1 MASPL
6 ATRSAAGHIETM
18 ARKSYHHGNLK
29 SALVDA
35 VLSLISEKGPNG
47 FSFAEAA
54 RRAGVSPAA
63 PYRHFK
69 DRDDL
74 IVETARRGYE
84 LFAARLE
91 AAWDEGRPSA
101 LSAFERV
108 GRAYL
113 GFAKAEPAYFAAMFE
128 AGVSPDDDPE
138 LRVAADR
145 AFRALERACHALAQ
159 RMPESQRPP
168 VLMMAYHVW
177 ALSHGV
183 TALFGRGDEA
193 QRKAPISAEELL
205 EAGAAIYLRGVG
217 FLPEDA

>member
-1 MASPL
+1 M
-6 ATRSAAGHIETM
+6 T
-18 ARKSYHHGNLK
+18 RKSYHHGNLK

-63 PYRHFK
+63 PYRHFR
-69 DRDDL
+69 DRDEL
-74 IVETARRGYE
+74 LVETARRGYE

-113 GFAKAEPAYFAAMFE
+113 GFARAEPAYFAAMFE
-128 AGVSPDDDPE
+128 AGVSLDDDVE
-138 LRVAADR
+138 LRTAADR
-145 AFRALERACHALAQ
+145 AFRALERACAALADK
-159 RMPESQRPP
+159 MP
-168 VLMMAYHVW
+168 
-177 ALSHGV
+177 
-183 TALFGRGDEA
+183 
-193 QRKAPISAEELL
+193 
-205 EAGAAIYLRGVG
+205 
-217 FLPEDA
+217 

>member
-1 MASPL
+1 
-6 ATRSAAGHIETM
+6 M
-18 ARKSYHHGNLK
+18 ARDSYHHGNLK

-35 VLSLISEKGPNG
+35 VLSLIREKGPNG

-69 DRDDL
+69 DRDEL
-74 IVETARRGYE
+74 IVETARRGFE

-113 GFAKAEPAYFAAMFE
+113 GFAKVEPAYFAAMFE
-128 AGVSPDDDPE
+128 AGVSPDRDPE
-138 LRVAADR
+138 LRAAADR
-145 AFRALERACHALAQ
+145 AFRALLRSCEALAAK
-159 RMPESQRPP
+159 MPEAKRPP
-168 VLMMAYHVW
+168 VLMMAYHLW

-193 QRKAPISAEELL
+193 RRRAPIPAEDLL
-205 EAGAAIYLRGVG
+205 EAGAAIYLKGLG
-217 FLPEDA
+217 FLPETG

>member
-1 MASPL
+1 MS
-6 ATRSAAGHIETM
+6 
-18 ARKSYHHGNLK
+18 RKSYHHGNLK

-84 LFAARLE
+84 LFAGRLE

-128 AGVSPDDDPE
+128 AGVSPDHDSE
-138 LRVAADR
+138 LRAAADR
-145 AFRALERACHALAQ
+145 AFRALHRSCEALAAKI
-159 RMPESQRPP
+159 PAEKRPP
-168 VLMMAYHVW
+168 VLMMSYHIW

-183 TALFGRGDEA
+183 TALFGRGDDA
-193 QRKAPISAEELL
+193 RRATPISAEDLL
-205 EAGAAIYLRGVG
+205 EAGAGIYLRGLG
-217 FLPEDA
+217 FLPEED

>member
-1 MASPL
+1 MS
-6 ATRSAAGHIETM
+6 
-18 ARKSYHHGNLK
+18 RKSYHHGNLK

-74 IVETARRGYE
+74 LVETARRGYE
-84 LFAARLE
+84 VFAARLE

-101 LSAFERV
+101 LSSFERV

-128 AGVSPDDDPE
+128 AGVQPDDDPE
-138 LRVAADR
+138 LRAAADR
-145 AFRALERACHALAQ
+145 AFRALLNACEALAAQ
-159 RMPESQRPP
+159 IPEAQRPP
-168 VLMMAYHVW
+168 VLMMAYHIW
-177 ALSHGV
+177 AMSHGV
-183 TALFGRGDEA
+183 TALFGRGDEG
-193 QRKAPISAEELL
+193 RRRSPISAEDLL
-205 EAGAAIYLRGVG
+205 EAASAIYLRGVG
-217 FLPEDA
+217 LIPEEA

>member
-1 MASPL
+1 MS
-6 ATRSAAGHIETM
+6 
-18 ARKSYHHGNLK
+18 RKNYHHGNLK

-54 RRAGVSPAA
+54 RKAGVSPAA

-128 AGVSPDDDPE
+128 AGISPDQDPD
-138 LRVAADR
+138 LRAAANRAFEALNRSCEALANKMPADR
-145 AFRALERACHALAQ
+145 
-159 RMPESQRPP
+159 RPP
-168 VLMMAYHVW
+168 ILMMSYHIW

-193 QRKAPISAEELL
+193 RRAAPISAEDLL
-205 EAGAAIYLRGVG
+205 EAGAAIYLRGLG
-217 FLPEDA
+217 FLPEDS

>member
-1 MASPL
+1 MLFGPPPPYNRA
-6 ATRSAAGHIETM
+6 M
-18 ARKSYHHGNLK
+18 ARNSYHHGNLK

-63 PYRHFK
+63 PYRHFR
-69 DRDDL
+69 DRDEL

-84 LFAARLE
+84 LLAGRLE
-91 AAWDEGRPSA
+91 AAWDDGRPSP

-113 GFAKAEPAYFAAMFE
+113 GFARAEPAYFAAMFE
-128 AGVSPDDDPE
+128 AGVSPEADPE
-138 LRVAADR
+138 LRAAADR
-145 AFRALERACHALAQ
+145 AFRALGRACEALAAKLP
-159 RMPESQRPP
+159 PERRPP
-168 VLMMAYHVW
+168 VLMMSYHIW

-183 TALFGRGDEA
+183 TSLFGRGDEA
-193 QRKAPISAEELL
+193 RRSSPISAEDLL

-217 FLPEDA
+217 FLPEES

>member
-1 MASPL
+1 M
-6 ATRSAAGHIETM
+6 T
-18 ARKSYHHGNLK
+18 RKSYHHGNLK

-63 PYRHFK
+63 PYRHFR
-69 DRDDL
+69 DRDEL
-74 IVETARRGYE
+74 LVETARRGYE

-113 GFAKAEPAYFAAMFE
+113 GFARAEPAYFAAMFE
-128 AGVSPDDDPE
+128 AGVSLDDDVE
-138 LRVAADR
+138 LRTAADR
-145 AFRALERACHALAQ
+145 AFRALERACAALADK
-159 RMPESQRPP
+159 MPPEKRAP
-168 VLMMAYHVW
+168 VLMMAYHIW

-193 QRKAPISAEELL
+193 ARRAPISAEELL
-205 EAGAAIYLRGVG
+205 EAGAAIYLRGLG

>member
-1 MASPL
+1 MSK
-6 ATRSAAGHIETM
+6 RG
-18 ARKSYHHGNLK
+18 YHHGNLK

-69 DRDDL
+69 DRDEL
-74 IVETARRGYE
+74 IIETAKRGYE
-84 LFAARLE
+84 IFAARLE
-91 AAWDEGRPSA
+91 AAWDDGRPSA

-113 GFAKAEPAYFAAMFE
+113 GFARAEPAYFAAMFE
-128 AGVSPDDDPE
+128 AGVSPENDPD
-138 LRVAADR
+138 LRAAANR
-145 AFRALERACHALAQ
+145 AFDALHHACEALAD
-159 RMPESQRPP
+159 RMPEDKRPP
-168 VLMMAYHVW
+168 VLMMSYHLW
-177 ALSHGV
+177 AITHGV
-183 TALFGRGDEA
+183 TALFGRADDS
-193 QRKAPISAEELL
+193 RRRAPISAEELL

-217 FLPEDA
+217 FLPDDV

>member
-1 MASPL
+1 
-6 ATRSAAGHIETM
+6 M
-18 ARKSYHHGNLK
+18 ARNSYHHGNLK

-101 LSAFERV
+101 LSSFERV

-128 AGVSPDDDPE
+128 AGVSPDRDPE

-145 AFRALERACHALAQ
+145 AFHALERACHALA
-159 RMPESQRPP
+159 MKLPEPKRPP
-168 VLMMAYHVW
+168 VLMMAYHLW
-177 ALSHGV
+177 AMAHGV
-183 TALFGRGDEA
+183 TALFGRGEGA
-193 QRKAPISAEELL
+193 LRRAPIPAEDLL
-205 EAGAAIYLRGVG
+205 EAGVAIYLQGLG
-217 FLPEDA
+217 FLPEAD

>member
-1 MASPL
+1 MIWAFPSG
-6 ATRSAAGHIETM
+6 AAYMMPMSKRG
-18 ARKSYHHGNLK
+18 YHHGNLK
-29 SALVDA
+29 SALVEA

-74 IVETARRGYE
+74 IIETAKRGYE
-84 LFAARLE
+84 LFSARLE

-108 GRAYL
+108 GRAYI

-128 AGVSPDDDPE
+128 AGVAPDDDPD
-138 LRVAADR
+138 LRAAADR
-145 AFRALERACHALAQ
+145 AFRALNRSCEALAAQ
-159 RMPESQRPP
+159 MPEAKRPP
-168 VLMMAYHVW
+168 VLMMSYHIW
-177 ALSHGV
+177 AMTHGV
-183 TALFGRGDEA
+183 TALFGRTDDGR
-193 QRKAPISAEELL
+193 RKAPITAEDLL
-205 EAGAAIYLRGVG
+205 EAGAAIYLRGLG
-217 FLPEDA
+217 YLPDA

>member
-1 MASPL
+1 MS
-6 ATRSAAGHIETM
+6 
-18 ARKSYHHGNLK
+18 RKNYHHGNLK

-63 PYRHFK
+63 PYRHFR

-91 AAWDEGRPSA
+91 AAWDEGRPSP
-101 LSAFERV
+101 LSSFERV

-113 GFAKAEPAYFAAMFE
+113 GFARAEPAYFAAMFE
-128 AGVSPDDDPE
+128 AGVQPDDDPE
-138 LRVAADR
+138 LRAAADR
-145 AFRALERACHALAQ
+145 AFRALQRACEALAEQ
-159 RMPESQRPP
+159 IPDDRRPP
-168 VLMMAYHVW
+168 VLMMAYHLW
-177 ALSHGV
+177 ALNHGV

-193 QRKAPISAEELL
+193 RRRAPIAAEDLL

-217 FLPEDA
+217 LIPEDV

>member
-1 MASPL
+1 MS
-6 ATRSAAGHIETM
+6 
-18 ARKSYHHGNLK
+18 RKSYHHGNLK
-29 SALVDA
+29 AALVDA
-35 VLSLISEKGPNG
+35 VLGLISEKGPNG

-74 IVETARRGYE
+74 LVETARRGYE
-84 LFAARLE
+84 IFAARLE
-91 AAWDEGRPSA
+91 AAWDDGRPSA
-101 LSAFERV
+101 LSSFERV

-113 GFAKAEPAYFAAMFE
+113 GFARAEPAYFAAMFE
-128 AGVSPDDDPE
+128 AGVQPDDDPE
-138 LRVAADR
+138 LRAAADR
-145 AFRALERACHALAQ
+145 AFRALYRACEALAMQ
-159 RMPESQRPP
+159 MPEDRRPP

-193 QRKAPISAEELL
+193 RRRAPMSAEELL

-217 FLPEDA
+217 FLAEDA

>member
-1 MASPL
+1 MIWAFPP
-6 ATRSAAGHIETM
+6 RAAYMMRMSKRG
-18 ARKSYHHGNLK
+18 YHHGNLK
-29 SALVDA
+29 SALVEA

-74 IVETARRGYE
+74 IIETAKRGYE
-84 LFAARLE
+84 LFSARLE

-108 GRAYL
+108 GRAYI

-128 AGVSPDDDPE
+128 AGVAPDDDPD
-138 LRVAADR
+138 LRAAADR
-145 AFRALERACHALAQ
+145 AFRALNRACEALAAQ
-159 RMPESQRPP
+159 MPEAKRPP
-168 VLMMAYHVW
+168 VLMMSYHLW
-177 ALSHGV
+177 AMTHGV
-183 TALFGRGDEA
+183 TALFGRTDDGR
-193 QRKAPISAEELL
+193 RKAPITAEDLL
-205 EAGAAIYLRGVG
+205 EAGAGIYLRGLG
-217 FLPEDA
+217 YLPDG

>member
-1 MASPL
+1 
-6 ATRSAAGHIETM
+6 M
-18 ARKSYHHGNLK
+18 ARDSYHHGNLK

-84 LFAARLE
+84 LFAGRLE

-101 LSAFERV
+101 LSALERV
-108 GRAYL
+108 GRAYI
-113 GFAKAEPAYFAAMFE
+113 GFAKAEPAYFTAMFE
-128 AGVSPDDDPE
+128 AGVSPESDPE
-138 LRVAADR
+138 LRAAATR
-145 AFRALERACHALAQ
+145 AFDALHRACEALAMK
-159 RMPESQRPP
+159 MPEDRRPP
-168 VLMMAYHVW
+168 LLMMSYHIW

-193 QRKAPISAEELL
+193 RRRAPISAEDLL
-205 EAGAAIYLRGVG
+205 EAGAAIYLRGLG
-217 FLPEDA
+217 FLPEDE

>member
-1 MASPL
+1 
-6 ATRSAAGHIETM
+6 M
-18 ARKSYHHGNLK
+18 ARNSYHHGNLK
-29 SALVDA
+29 SALVEA

-84 LFAARLE
+84 LFAGRLE

-113 GFAKAEPAYFAAMFE
+113 GFARAEPAYFAAMFE
-128 AGVSPDDDPE
+128 AGVSPESDPE
-138 LRVAADR
+138 LRAAAGR
-145 AFRALERACHALAQ
+145 AFDALRRACEALAA
-159 RMPESQRPP
+159 RMPPEKRPP
-168 VLMMAYHVW
+168 ILMMAYHIW

-183 TALFGRGDEA
+183 TALFGRGDDA
-193 QRKAPISAEELL
+193 RRPAPISAEELL
-205 EAGAAIYLRGVG
+205 EAGAAIYLRGIG
-217 FLPEDA
+217 FLPEDP

>member
-1 MASPL
+1 M
-6 ATRSAAGHIETM
+6 TKRG
-18 ARKSYHHGNLK
+18 YHHGNLK

-35 VLSLISEKGPNG
+35 VLSLINEKGPNG

-63 PYRHFK
+63 PYRHFR

-74 IVETARRGYE
+74 IIETARRGYE
-84 LFAARLE
+84 LFSARLE
-91 AAWDEGRPSA
+91 AAWDEGRPTA

-128 AGVSPDDDPE
+128 SGISADDEPE
-138 LRVAADR
+138 LRAAADR
-145 AFRALERACHALAQ
+145 AFRALHRSCEVLADKLPPD
-159 RMPESQRPP
+159 RRPP
-168 VLMMAYHVW
+168 VLMMSYHIW
-177 ALSHGV
+177 ALTHGV
-183 TALFGRGDEA
+183 TALFGRADDSR
-193 QRKAPISAEELL
+193 QKTPITPADLL

-217 FLPEDA
+217 FLPDDT

>member
-1 MASPL
+1 
-6 ATRSAAGHIETM
+6 
-18 ARKSYHHGNLK
+18 
-29 SALVDA
+29 
-35 VLSLISEKGPNG
+35 
-47 FSFAEAA
+47 EAA

-63 PYRHFK
+63 PYRHFR
-69 DRDDL
+69 DRDEL
-74 IVETARRGYE
+74 LVETARRGYE

-113 GFAKAEPAYFAAMFE
+113 GFARAEPAYFAAMFE
-128 AGVSPDDDPE
+128 AGVSLDDDVE
-138 LRVAADR
+138 LRTAADR
-145 AFRALERACHALAQ
+145 AFRALERACAALADK
-159 RMPESQRPP
+159 MPPEKRAP
-168 VLMMAYHVW
+168 VLMMAYHIW

-193 QRKAPISAEELL
+193 ARRAPISAEELL
-205 EAGAAIYLRGVG
+205 EAGAAIYLRGLG

>member
-1 MASPL
+1 M
-6 ATRSAAGHIETM
+6 T
-18 ARKSYHHGNLK
+18 RKSYHHGNLK

-35 VLSLISEKGPNG
+35 VLGLISEKGPNG

-63 PYRHFK
+63 PYRHFR

-84 LFAARLE
+84 IFAARLE

-108 GRAYL
+108 GRAYI

-128 AGVSPDDDPE
+128 AGVSPDDDPD
-138 LRVAADR
+138 LRAAADR
-145 AFRALERACHALAQ
+145 AFRALERSCETLAAK
-159 RMPESQRPP
+159 MPPDRRPP
-168 VLMMAYHVW
+168 VLMMAYHIW
-177 ALSHGV
+177 AISHGV
-183 TALFGRGDEA
+183 TTLFGRGDEA
-193 QRKAPISAEELL
+193 RRRTPISAEDLL
-205 EAGAAIYLRGVG
+205 EAGAAIYLKGVG
-217 FLPEDA
+217 FLPEDE

>member
-1 MASPL
+1 MS
-6 ATRSAAGHIETM
+6 
-18 ARKSYHHGNLK
+18 RKNYHHGNLK

-35 VLSLISEKGPNG
+35 VLSLITEKGPNG

-74 IVETARRGYE
+74 IIETARRGYE

-108 GRAYL
+108 GRAYI

-138 LRVAADR
+138 LRRAADR
-145 AFRALERACHALAQ
+145 SFKALLRSCEELAAQLPEER
-159 RMPESQRPP
+159 RPP

-183 TALFGRGDEA
+183 TALFGRADDA
-193 QRKAPISAEELL
+193 RRRAPISAEELL

-217 FLPEDA
+217 FLQEDR

>member
-1 MASPL
+1 MS
-6 ATRSAAGHIETM
+6 
-18 ARKSYHHGNLK
+18 RKSYHHGNLK
-29 SALVDA
+29 TALVDA

-128 AGVSPDDDPE
+128 AGISPDRDSD
-138 LRVAADR
+138 LRAAADR
-145 AFRALERACHALAQ
+145 AFNALHRSCEAMALQ
-159 RMPESQRPP
+159 MPEAKRPP
-168 VLMMAYHVW
+168 ILMMSYHIW

-193 QRKAPISAEELL
+193 RRPAPISAEDLL
-205 EAGAAIYLRGVG
+205 EAGAAIYLRGLG
-217 FLPEDA
+217 FLPEEG

>member
-1 MASPL
+1 MS
-6 ATRSAAGHIETM
+6 
-18 ARKSYHHGNLK
+18 RKNYHHGNLK
-29 SALVDA
+29 TALVDA

-128 AGVSPDDDPE
+128 SGVSPERDPD
-138 LRVAADR
+138 LRAAANR
-145 AFRALERACHALAQ
+145 AFDALHRSCEALAQ
-159 RMPESQRPP
+159 KMPADRRPP
-168 VLMMAYHVW
+168 ILMMSYHIW

-193 QRKAPISAEELL
+193 RRPAPISAEDLL
-205 EAGAAIYLRGVG
+205 EAGAAIYLRGLG
-217 FLPEDA
+217 FLPED